1 MDERIR
7 ACLFDVLSAIVE
19 IEEFLSEIE
28 EFAVYRNDTK
38 TKKAVE
44 RNLEIVGEA
53 VNRILMINPDFYL
66 SKAKEIVGTRN
77 RIVHGYD
84 AISDEVFWSIV
95 WRDLPVLRGE
105 VETHLGESD
114 V

>member
-7 ACLFDVLSAIVE
+7 TFLFDVLSAIVE
-19 IEEFLSEIE
+19 IEEFLSETDD
-28 EFAVYRNDTK
+28 FAIYRNDTK

-53 VNRILMINPDFYL
+53 VNRILRINPEFEL
-66 SKAKEIVGTRN
+66 SRAKEIVGTRN

-84 AISDEVFWSIV
+84 AISDEVIWSIV
-95 WRDLPVLRGE
+95 CRDLPVLKRE
-105 VETHLGESD
+105 VETHLGELD
-114 V
+114 Y

>member
-53 VNRILMINPDFYL
+53 VNRIL
-66 SKAKEIVGTRN
+66 
-77 RIVHGYD
+77 
-84 AISDEVFWSIV
+84 
-95 WRDLPVLRGE
+95 
-105 VETHLGESD
+105 
-114 V
+114 